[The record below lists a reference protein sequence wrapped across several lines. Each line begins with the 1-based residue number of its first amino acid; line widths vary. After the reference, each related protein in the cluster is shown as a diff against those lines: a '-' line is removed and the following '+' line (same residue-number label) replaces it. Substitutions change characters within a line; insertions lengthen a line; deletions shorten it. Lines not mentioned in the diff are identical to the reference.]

1 MFTSKIHT
9 LVGALNEIKEQKIV
23 KQKLNKEFYT
33 TIGFAVSI
41 FVLTFFFLKEYVVQS
56 SSTLGSFF
64 SSIIGVLLTFG
75 LTWFLKNRKL
85 FQKLIVLLVY
95 VIFIAVFTC
104 SKKNNLIEDS
114 SVSKTNINSV
124 CGNWVTK
131 ENDLILKLNISDKV
145 MKMNFYPNNKQL
157 FFEYEIKDQ
166 VIDFFNDEDVSNF
179 QWKILKLTSDSLV
192 VLEKKQILKFKKEK

>member
-1 MFTSKIHT
+1 
-9 LVGALNEIKEQKIV
+9 
-23 KQKLNKEFYT
+23 

>member
-1 MFTSKIHT
+1 MHT
-9 LVGALNEIKEQKIV
+9 LVGALNELKEQKIV

>member
-1 MFTSKIHT
+1 MHT

>member
-1 MFTSKIHT
+1 M
-9 LVGALNEIKEQKIV
+9 

-33 TIGFAVSI
+33 TIGFAVFI
-41 FVLTFFFLKEYVVQS
+41 FVLTFFFFKEYVVQS
-56 SSTLGSFF
+56 SSTLGSLF
-64 SSIIGVLLTFG
+64 SSIISILLSFS
-75 LTWFLKNRKL
+75 LTWILKNKGL
-85 FQKLIVLLVY
+85 LQKLIVLAIY
-95 VIFIAVFTC
+95 VVFIAVFTC

-131 ENDLILKLNISDKV
+131 ENGLILKLNISDKA

-166 VIDFFNDEDVSNF
+166 VINFFNDEDVSNF